1 MLTEKKIIIF
11 GAGAYGEWALRFL
24 GFRNV
29 KCFADNYKA
38 GQFCFDKPVI
48 SFEELCRIHNDYD
61 IVVAVGKA
69 LTPAIENQLKDAGI
83 ARYMHFCDMISPDDF
98 ESDPAVRVLKNTHSG
113 KRCFIIGNGPSLR
126 AADLDML
133 HENGEISFACNYIY
147 KIFSETKWRPDFF
160 CVTDPLFIAEHFED
174 IIKLEAKNKLIA
186 KPYYVP
192 PSVHRDLIRDRLRS
206 VCILY
211 QLISM
216 RITIG
221 KETPFSSDV
230 SKGVY
235 SGHTVVY
242 TMMQI
247 AAYMGFTEMI
257 LIGVDASLLG
267 GKAADKGSKKLRDIP
282 HFTASYTDAKTNK
295 YAYLRAESDKIIYAQ
310 KQDYESA
317 ERYSRT
323 HGFRIYNA
331 GRDGELEVFERVNF
345 DSLFQI

>member
-1 MLTEKKIIIF
+1 MLSDKKIIIL
-11 GAGAYGEWALRFL
+11 GAGAYGEWALRYF

-48 SFEELCRIHNDYD
+48 SFEDVCGIHNDYN
-61 IVVAVGKA
+61 IVIAVGKA
-69 LTPAIENQLKDAGI
+69 LTPAFEEQLEKAGI
-83 ARYMHFCDMISPDDF
+83 IDYVHFCDLINTDDF
-98 ESDPAVRVLKNTHSG
+98 ESDPAVRVLKNTHPG
-113 KRCFIIGNGPSLR
+113 ERCFIIGNGPSLK

-147 KIFSETKWRPDFF
+147 RIFPETKWRPDFF
-160 CVTDPLFIAEHFED
+160 CVTDPIFIKEHFEE

-186 KPYYVP
+186 KPHYVP
-192 PSVHRDLIRDRLRS
+192 PSVHRDLIRDRLQR

-221 KETPFSSDV
+221 KETPFSSDP

-242 TMMQI
+242 AMMQI

-257 LIGVDASLLG
+257 LLGVDASLLVED
-267 GKAADKGSKKLRDIP
+267 KNNKGSNSIP
-282 HFTASYTDAKTNK
+282 YFTTSYTDMEANK
-295 YAYLRAESDKIIYAQ
+295 RIPLQIDPNIVIYAQ
-310 KQDYESA
+310 KQDYKSA

-331 GRDGELEVFERVNF
+331 GRGGELEAFERVNF
-345 DSLFQI
+345 DSLFQK